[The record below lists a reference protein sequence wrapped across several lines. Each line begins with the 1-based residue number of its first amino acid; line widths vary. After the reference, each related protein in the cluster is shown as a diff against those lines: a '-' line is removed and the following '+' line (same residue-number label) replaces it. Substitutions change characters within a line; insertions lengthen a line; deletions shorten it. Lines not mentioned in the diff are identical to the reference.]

1 MKEKLVILT
10 GPTAVGKTSASI
22 AIAKALDG
30 EIVSADSMQIYKYM
44 DIGTAKATLEEMEGI
59 PHHLTDFLEP
69 DSDFSAAIYSEMAKS
84 IISDINSR
92 GKLPIV
98 VGGTGLYINSLVY
111 DLEFGKIDP
120 QPDYRAELED
130 IVREHGGE
138 QLLLMLSEVDPVSA
152 SKLGSRDIKR
162 IMRALEVFKVTGE
175 PLSNQGGSFRKETE
189 SYDLS
194 MYCLNMDRKKLYDRI
209 DLRVDQ
215 MMDSGLITE
224 VKSLIERGYHKDL
237 QAMQGIGYKELCQY
251 LDGECTLQE
260 AVDRIKQGSRN
271 YAKRQLTWFRRD
283 NRIKWVDVDDY
294 EDKADL
300 HSFLIRD
307 ILKVLNNK
315 EGL

>member
-237 QAMQGIGYKELCQY
+237 QAMQGIGYKELYQY

-260 AVDRIKQGSRN
+260 AVDKIKQGSRN

-294 EDKADL
+294 EDKADF
-300 HSFLIRD
+300 HSFLIGD